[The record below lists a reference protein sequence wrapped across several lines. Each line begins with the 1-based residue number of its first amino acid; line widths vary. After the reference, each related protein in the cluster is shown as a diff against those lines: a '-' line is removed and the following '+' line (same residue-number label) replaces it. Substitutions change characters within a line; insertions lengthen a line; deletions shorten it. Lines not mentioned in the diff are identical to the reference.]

1 VIATDPI
8 SVRYE
13 LPPGLSAE
21 DERAIVA
28 ALDEYFGAGAVRPDP
43 WGLAGRA
50 EALGLGALQVR
61 HQSMHPWR
69 EATPSPFTRRGT
81 APLAGRSDAK

>member
-1 VIATDPI
+1 
-8 SVRYE
+8 VRYD

-21 DERAIVA
+21 EERAIVA

-43 WGLAGRA
+43 WALAGRT
-50 EALGLGALQVR
+50 ETLGLGALQVR

-69 EATPSPFTRRGT
+69 EVTWGAFTRRGT
-81 APLAGRSDAK
+81 EPRAGRGDAK